1 MKLKA
6 FMLKHWSM
14 VFVSGLVINCCVLNA
29 VNATPIAYSVASD
42 SNDDRLFRIDLATGV
57 ANAIG
62 SGIGFDAVEGLA
74 FQPGTSVL
82 FGADDASDSL
92 ITIDLATGVGSLV
105 GAFGIDADDPGLAF
119 ADDGRLFLSQE
130 GVGNST
136 FGNLYAI
143 SPATGASTLIGSLG
157 NGNGDITGLAFLN
170 GTLFGLD
177 DFNDVLYSIDTAT
190 GLATLVGPLGFDV
203 ASEVGLA
210 ADRASNL
217 LYGVDDEG
225 LAFSINP
232 NSGIGTVL
240 PVTLANFEG
249 LAIGPAPAP
258 LPTPDSLTLM
268 GLSLVV
274 LYSLKKRKAKVS

>member
-1 MKLKA
+1 MILKA
-6 FMLKHWSM
+6 LVRKHRLV
-14 VFVSGLVINCCVLNA
+14 VFVCGLVVNSCMLGA
-29 VNATPIAYSVASD
+29 VNATPIAFSVASD
-42 SNDDRLFRIDLATGV
+42 NSDDRLFRIDLATGV

-82 FGADDASDSL
+82 FGADDLSDSL
-92 ITIDLATGVGSLV
+92 ITIDLITGSGSLV

-136 FGNLYAI
+136 FGNLYTI
-143 SPATGASTLIGSLG
+143 NPATGASTLIGSLG
-157 NGNGDITGLAFLN
+157 SGAGDITGLAFLN

-177 DFNDVLYSIDTAT
+177 DFGDALYSIDTAT
-190 GLATLVGPLGFDV
+190 GMATLIGGLGIDV

-210 ADRASNL
+210 ADSTTNL

-225 LAFSINP
+225 LAFSIDP
-232 NSGIGTVL
+232 NTGVGTVL
-240 PVTLANFEG
+240 PATLANFEG
-249 LAIGPAPAP
+249 LAIAPVPVA
-258 LPTPDSLTLM
+258 LPIPNSLTLM
-268 GLSLVV
+268 SLSLVV
-274 LYSLKKRKAKVS
+274 LYSLRKRRVS